1 MSLLPSPI
9 PHPLDY
15 SPWQLP
21 GWVYEALDWVIGV
34 EWPEGNERAVWELA
48 DQWYAVAAALAG
60 PRADAVAAAGEVR
73 SGYGG
78 VGAVAAAFDT
88 AWRRVAEGDEAP
100 LPVLLAVSTELGRLV
115 EECGCDIE
123 GAKLE
128 VWIELG
134 ILVVELLSLAVAT
147 VLTAGAASPAAG
159 AAITATR
166 LIVQQ
171 IFKRLMAQL
180 ARKSIKQ
187 GLKEAGERAAKEV
200 TKGGVRGFSRR
211 AALSGASEAAEE
223 SGINLATQAYQN
235 STGRRHGLDVTEL
248 GTTALGGLAGG
259 AVAPLAGLGRHAT
272 GRGAR
277 IGEHFGREM
286 AGEVMADQA
295 ASLATGQGL
304 TSVED
309 AARAAASGARGSATA
324 QADAALQ
331 ARLNGQMS
339 ALAGMPLTSTGGGGI
354 STPPGVPAADGP
366 PVAMPSAGVGASVT
380 APGAGGESP
389 THGSGASASAAGESQ
404 RGVTGAEAAP
414 SAPPPP
420 GAQTQAGPATAA
432 AHTGDQT
439 APVTAAGI
447 ERAGATVAATSFAL
461 PESALSPTLSSVTT
475 AAPVL
480 GAGGVSTGVDGQ
492 TTISGNA
499 ASGAGS
505 VNVAS
510 VAVPST
516 APAAVSPATGPSAG
530 PPGAG
535 VGTAT
540 VGPSPASSFPEPRT
554 AASVPAAGHLPP
566 AVGPEPAVARGAT
579 GAVAAPPQPAPPT
592 LLPSPGAPASGQ
604 DPDVH
609 PGASEAAGRDE
620 SAGPRVRT
628 PEWYAAKWALDREA
642 FERRRYRG
650 YYESQRAWFEDKR
663 RFDEAGRLRARADE
677 HHQRARDFAAHA
689 FHLHQTGQARQ
700 ADGWRWAANDE
711 MRAYGQCLDHA
722 EAVLAGNVVP
732 SVVGVVDPADFR
744 RINDDVGDL
753 AYGAVETADR
763 SALTGDD
770 HPPPI
775 DRSRNYGQPGGLRP
789 PLALHQTDIERQVP
803 REPDGSVRRNAD
815 PRVGRWFGLVNDGGP
830 RADPTRGINCIDC
843 TLSLFDTWMHGRPRV
858 AAPRTFDAYVAGDV
872 TRPIHGERDGMG
884 RVEDITGG
892 RFQRLCQ
899 PTEDIQ
905 GVERQR
911 AIDTGYRNLHDQLRL
926 GGHGSFAFVVNSWER
941 GGSHIWVALN
951 QNGTILYLDPQ
962 TQAVSTTPLYRH
974 HGFPHPHNAV
984 DTEVLVLGPDGRPMP
999 LGGLRRGRFSQ
1010 RPDLPQYPPVETD
1023 QGYGELY
1030 LNRVHLLDGPGSAP
1044 SDGSVS
1050 PGLPPQPDDTGPA
1063 PERND
1068 ASPEDLRAARERAQ
1082 AERAGSAI
1090 PVAAILAA
1098 EPDLERVFAAGV
1110 TPAEVAAGIDPP
1122 TLRRLVPQL
1131 DEAGSGDVARLFADP
1146 RVQRMLDETWR
1157 KPPKDEPML
1166 AEALVR
1172 QLALRPDLAR
1182 MVLAT
1187 PELANSLAARPVT
1200 LHHLASQQQAIDVL
1214 GSVLDHIA
1222 VRGVEA
1228 VAFERVPD
1236 PLPTPLTDDQQQIS
1250 ANFPPEEERALQAG
1264 FDMSRKSDAQYRREY
1279 LDRLY
1284 VDAVEAQREVVALAK
1299 RLAADVPG
1307 FAEPAGRP
1315 APKERK
1321 RANDKIAKY
1330 RDNVS
1335 MLTDLAA
1342 AKVAFRDLSDLY
1354 AALDALRRYED
1365 VDVVEFEDRFIGPQE
1380 SGYRDIQMSL
1390 RMSNGHIAEF
1400 RLHLSALDEVAS
1412 WEHALYKVRRDLKAV
1427 AKEQGRIMSPME
1439 RAVYNGV
1446 LKEEQR
1452 HFWQALQT
1460 ALGGGPQK

>member
-1 MSLLPSPI
+1 MSVLPSPI

-48 DQWYAVAAALAG
+48 DQWYAVAAVLAG

-134 ILVVELLSLAVAT
+134 ILVIELLSLAVAT

-211 AALSGASEAAEE
+211 AALSGVSEAAEE

-248 GTTALGGLAGG
+248 GTTALGGMAGG

-295 ASLATGQGL
+295 ASLATGRGL

-339 ALAGMPLTSTGGGGI
+339 ALAGMSLTSTGAGGL
-354 STPPGVPAADGP
+354 STPPEVPAADGP
-366 PVAMPSAGVGASVT
+366 PVALPSAGVAPSVTVPDAGAGPPVHGAGASVS
-380 APGAGGESP
+380 APDEG
-389 THGSGASASAAGESQ
+389 Q
-404 RGVTGAEAAP
+404 RGVAAAETAP
-414 SAPPPP
+414 SARPSAEGRTEPN
-420 GAQTQAGPATAA
+420 GPATTIAA
-432 AHTGDQT
+432 AQAGDTT
-439 APVTAAGI
+439 APVNAAGT
-447 ERAGATVAATSFAL
+447 ERAGATVAATSPAL

-475 AAPVL
+475 AALVH
-480 GAGGVSTGVDGQ
+480 GAVGGVSVGMEGQ
-492 TTISGNA
+492 STISGNA
-499 ASGAGS
+499 AIGAAS

-510 VAVPST
+510 AAGPSNAPTAAPVNGPST
-516 APAAVSPATGPSAG
+516 GL
-530 PPGAG
+530 
-535 VGTAT
+535 GTAT
-540 VGPSPASSFPEPRT
+540 VGPTPASFPEPRT
-554 AASVPAAGHLPP
+554 VASAPGAGQVPSVAN
-566 AVGPEPAVARGAT
+566 PEPAVARGAT
-579 GAVAAPPQPAPPT
+579 GTVPAQPRPAPPT
-592 LLPSPGAPASGQ
+592 MLPSPDAPAAEQNPHVPSDTSAAAGQ
-604 DPDVH
+604 DD
-609 PGASEAAGRDE
+609 
-620 SAGPRVRT
+620 SAGPRVRS
-628 PEWYAAKWALDREA
+628 PEWYAAKWALDRDA

-663 RFDEAGRLRARADE
+663 RYDEAVRLRARADE

-700 ADGWRWAANDE
+700 ADGWQRAANDE
-711 MRAYGQCLDHA
+711 MRAYDEYLDYA
-722 EAVLAGNVVP
+722 EAVLAGGVVP

-770 HPPPI
+770 YPPPI
-775 DRSRNYGQPGGLRP
+775 DRSRNYGRPGGLRP

-815 PRVGRWFGLVNDGGP
+815 PRVGGWFGLVNDGGP
-830 RADPTRGINCIDC
+830 QADPTRGINCIDC
-843 TLSLFDTWMHGRPRV
+843 TLSMFDTWMHGRPRV
-858 AAPRTFDAYVAGDV
+858 AAPRTFDAYLAGDI
-872 TRPIHGERDGMG
+872 TCPINGERDGIG

-926 GGHGSFAFVVNSWER
+926 GGHGSFAFVINNWEQ

-962 TQAVSTTPLYRH
+962 TNAVSTTPLYRH
-974 HGFPHPHNAV
+974 QGVPHPHNAV
-984 DTEVLVLGPDGRPMP
+984 DTEVLVIGSDGRPMP

-1010 RPDLPQYPPVETD
+1010 RPDLPEYPPVETD
-1023 QGYGELY
+1023 QGYGELF
-1030 LNRVHLLDGPGSAP
+1030 LNRMHLLDGPGSAP
-1044 SDGSVS
+1044 SDGSMP
-1050 PGLPPQPDDTGPA
+1050 PGLPRQSDEAGPV
-1063 PERND
+1063 PERSD
-1068 ASPEDLRAARERAQ
+1068 TPSEDLRTVRERAQ
-1082 AERAGSAI
+1082 ADRAGNPLA
-1090 PVAAILAA
+1090 VGAILAA
-1098 EPDLERVFAAGV
+1098 EPDLGRVFAAGV
-1110 TPAEVAAGIDPP
+1110 TPAEVAAGVDPP

-1131 DEAGSGDVARLFADP
+1131 DDAGAEDVARLFADP

-1157 KPPKDEPML
+1157 QPPKDEPML
-1166 AEALVR
+1166 AENLVR
-1172 QLALRPDLAR
+1172 QLAQRPELAR
-1182 MVLAT
+1182 MVLVT
-1187 PELANSLAARPVT
+1187 PELATSLTARPVT
-1200 LHHLASQQQAIDVL
+1200 LHHLASQQQAVNVL
-1214 GSVLDHIA
+1214 GSVLDHIEKSGLEAVPAVEVRPPEGSLSDELKALSDSVGPRKRKVHQPGFDPSRKEDENYRLDYLSNLYREASAAQLELNELA
-1222 VRGVEA
+1222 VRMAG
-1228 VAFERVPD
+1228 ERG
-1236 PLPTPLTDDQQQIS
+1236 LAS
-1250 ANFPPEEERALQAG
+1250 W
-1264 FDMSRKSDAQYRREY
+1264 REKPK
-1279 LDRLY
+1279 DH
-1284 VDAVEAQREVVALAK
+1284 QRVL
-1299 RLAADVPG
+1299 
-1307 FAEPAGRP
+1307 
-1315 APKERK
+1315 
-1321 RANDKIAKY
+1321 DKIGEY
-1330 RDNVS
+1330 GNDVS
-1335 MLTDLAA
+1335 SLKDLAGA
-1342 AKVAFRDLSDLY
+1342 RIQFDSLSDLY
-1354 AALDALRRYED
+1354 QTLSRIGQDPD
-1365 VDVVEFEDRFIGPQE
+1365 VEVIAKKDRFLGAQL
-1380 SGYRDIQMSL
+1380 SGYRDVLLSL
-1390 RMSNGHIAEF
+1390 RMSNGHIAEL
-1400 RLHLSALDEVAS
+1400 RLQLLAMDEVAE
-1412 WEHALYKVRRDLKAV
+1412 WEHALYEVRRDLDAM
-1427 AKEQGRIMSPME
+1427 AESQGRPLTTRELAIRDGLALKGQEAFRLALE
-1439 RAVYNGV
+1439 RHQEGRG
-1446 LKEEQR
+1446 ER
-1452 HFWQALQT
+1452 
-1460 ALGGGPQK
+1460 

>member
-248 GTTALGGLAGG
+248 GTTALGGMAGG

-339 ALAGMPLTSTGGGGI
+339 ALAGMPSISVDGGASGQPSTSIAGSMPGVEASRHALSTSDGATPPSVSALGVETSSVEARAATGTLASPEAGAAESGSRI
-354 STPPGVPAADGP
+354 AEQRAASSSTPAQAADAVSAAHVAGPTVEGGLAEARNVPPPIPGVDSGDRSVLPASQVD
-366 PVAMPSAGVGASVT
+366 ASR
-380 APGAGGESP
+380 APL
-389 THGSGASASAAGESQ
+389 
-404 RGVTGAEAAP
+404 
-414 SAPPPP
+414 
-420 GAQTQAGPATAA
+420 
-432 AHTGDQT
+432 D
-439 APVTAAGI
+439 
-447 ERAGATVAATSFAL
+447 
-461 PESALSPTLSSVTT
+461 PTLSSVAPPAPATVAPALPAVPGPVGESLPGT
-475 AAPVL
+475 GLAAQN
-480 GAGGVSTGVDGQ
+480 TGV
-492 TTISGNA
+492 
-499 ASGAGS
+499 
-505 VNVAS
+505 
-510 VAVPST
+510 T
-516 APAAVSPATGPSAG
+516 A
-530 PPGAG
+530 
-535 VGTAT
+535 
-540 VGPSPASSFPEPRT
+540 
-554 AASVPAAGHLPP
+554 
-566 AVGPEPAVARGAT
+566 
-579 GAVAAPPQPAPPT
+579 PAPPT
-592 LLPSPGAPASGQ
+592 TGGPAPNGSGLNPPLAGIPTQASPVTTTGPAPYGETVARTSGPQVGALRAPDVAPGAPV
-604 DPDVH
+604 DPPSTDR
-609 PGASEAAGRDE
+609 PSEAAPHPSRA
-620 SAGPRVRT
+620 AGQPPPRPRT
-628 PEWYAAKWALDREA
+628 PEWYAARWAADQDA

-650 YYESQRAWFEDKR
+650 HFEFQRTNHEQNR
-663 RFDEAGRLRARADE
+663 RLDSAARLRQAAERSYDEARWLVSEGRRLAQAGHRATAERYFLG
-677 HHQRARDFAAHA
+677 ARDRERWY
-689 FHLHQTGQARQ
+689 HQQ
-700 ADGWRWAANDE
+700 ND
-711 MRAYGQCLDHA
+711 MA
-722 EAVLAGNVVP
+722 ERVLAGVAAP
-732 SVVGVVDPADFR
+732 GVVAVSGTDFH

-770 HPPPI
+770 YPPPI

-789 PLALHQTDIERQVP
+789 PLALHQTDIERQMP

-858 AAPRTFDAYVAGDV
+858 AAPRTFDAYVVGDV

-905 GVERQR
+905 GAERQR

-984 DTEVLVLGPDGRPMP
+984 DTEVLVLGSDGRPMP

-1023 QGYGELY
+1023 QGYGELH

-1050 PGLPPQPDDTGPA
+1050 PGLPRQPHETGLA
-1063 PERND
+1063 PERSD
-1068 ASPEDLRAARERAQ
+1068 ASPEELRAARERAQ
-1082 AERAGSAI
+1082 AKRAGNAI

-1122 TLRRLVPQL
+1122 ALRRLVPQL
-1131 DEAGSGDVARLFADP
+1131 DEAGAGDVARLFADP
-1146 RVQRMLDETWR
+1146 RVQRMLNESWQE
-1157 KPPKDEPML
+1157 PPRGEPML

-1172 QLALRPDLAR
+1172 QLVHQPDLAR
-1182 MVLAT
+1182 MILAT
-1187 PELANSLAARPVT
+1187 PDLLTSMTARPLT
-1200 LHHLASQQQAIDVL
+1200 MLHLAGQQQAIDILGFVL
-1214 GSVLDHIA
+1214 NDIDR
-1222 VRGVEA
+1222 RGAEA
-1228 VAFERVPD
+1228 VIGEGVASPRPAELTNEQRLLSERVAARGQSPV
-1236 PLPTPLTDDQQQIS
+1236 QM
-1250 ANFPPEEERALQAG
+1250 G
-1264 FDMSRKSDAQYRREY
+1264 FDTTRRHDDGYRWAFVQ
-1279 LDRLY
+1279 RLFAESK
-1284 VDAVEAQREVVALAK
+1284 DAQRELNRMATSLAGG
-1299 RLAADVPG
+1299 V
-1307 FAEPAGRP
+1307 GRP
-1315 APKERK
+1315 GWRAKPKGIDRVKDKLVEYE
-1321 RANDKIAKY
+1321 NDASRLK
-1330 RDNVS
+1330 
-1335 MLTDLAA
+1335 DLAA
-1342 AKVAFRDLSDLY
+1342 AKVEFQRLEDLY
-1354 AALDALRRYED
+1354 NALDELDRNRK
-1365 VDVVEFEDRFIGPQE
+1365 VVIVGIKDRFLRPMR
-1380 SGYRDIQMSL
+1380 SGYRDILVNL
-1390 RMSNGHIAEF
+1390 RMSNGHVAEL
-1400 RLHLSALDEVAS
+1400 RLHLAAIDEVAK
-1412 WEHALYKVRRDLKAV
+1412 WEHPLYEVRRDIEALAEAQNRPLTPTEQAV
-1427 AKEQGRIMSPME
+1427 RYGLSREGQEAYW
-1439 RAVYNGV
+1439 RAMGDNRR
-1446 LKEEQR
+1446 EE
-1452 HFWQALQT
+1452 
-1460 ALGGGPQK
+1460 

>member
-1 MSLLPSPI
+1 MSVLPSPI

-48 DQWYAVAAALAG
+48 DQWYGVAAALVG

-73 SGYGG
+73 GGYGG
-78 VGAVAAAFDT
+78 VGAVAAAFDA

-159 AAITATR
+159 AAIAATR

-180 ARKSIKQ
+180 ARKSLKQ

-211 AALSGASEAAEE
+211 AALSGVSEAAEE
-223 SGINLATQAYQN
+223 GGINLATQAYQN

-248 GTTALGGLAGG
+248 GTTALGGMAGG

-277 IGEHFGREM
+277 VGEHFGREM

-309 AARAAASGARGSATA
+309 AARAAASGVRGSATA

-331 ARLNGQMS
+331 ARLSGQMS
-339 ALAGMPLTSTGGGGI
+339 ALAGMSLTSTGTGGP
-354 STPPGVPAADGP
+354 STPPEVPAADGP
-366 PVAMPSAGVGASVT
+366 SVATPSAGVGQPVAV
-380 APGAGGESP
+380 PGAGAGP
-389 THGSGASASAAGESQ
+389 PAQGAGASVSAPDEGQ
-404 RGVTGAEAAP
+404 RGVTAAETAP
-414 SAPPPP
+414 SARPSTEARTEP
-420 GAQTQAGPATAA
+420 TGPATTTAA
-432 AHTGDQT
+432 AQAGDTT
-439 APVTAAGI
+439 APVTAAGT
-447 ERAGATVAATSFAL
+447 ERVGATVAATLPAL
-461 PESALSPTLSSVTT
+461 PESAPSPTLSSVAT
-475 AAPVL
+475 AAPVH
-480 GAGGVSTGVDGQ
+480 GAAGGVPVGVEGQ

-499 ASGAGS
+499 ASSAGS

-510 VAVPST
+510 AGPSNGPTAAPVSGPST
-516 APAAVSPATGPSAG
+516 GL
-530 PPGAG
+530 
-535 VGTAT
+535 GTAT
-540 VGPSPASSFPEPRT
+540 VGPPPASFPEPRT
-554 AASVPAAGHLPP
+554 VASVPGAGQVPSV
-566 AVGPEPAVARGAT
+566 ASPEPAVARGAT
-579 GAVAAPPQPAPPT
+579 GTVPAQPQPAPPT
-592 LLPSPGAPASGQ
+592 MLPPPDAPAAEPNPHVRS
-604 DPDVH
+604 DTP
-609 PGASEAAGRDE
+609 AAAGQHD
-620 SAGPRVRT
+620 SAGPRVRS
-628 PEWYAAKWALDREA
+628 PEWYAAKWALDRDA

-663 RFDEAGRLRARADE
+663 RYDEAVRLRARADE

-700 ADGWRWAANDE
+700 ADGWERAANDE
-711 MRAYGQCLDHA
+711 MRAYGEYLDYA
-722 EAVLAGNVVP
+722 EAVLAGGVVP

-753 AYGAVETADR
+753 AYGAVETVDR

-775 DRSRNYGQPGGLRP
+775 DRSRNYGRPGGLRP
-789 PLALHQTDIERQVP
+789 PLALHQSDIERQVP

-815 PRVGRWFGLVNDGGP
+815 PRVGGWFGLVNDGGP
-830 RADPTRGINCIDC
+830 QADPTRGINCIDC
-843 TLSLFDTWMHGRPRV
+843 TLSMFDTWMHGRPRV
-858 AAPRTFDAYVAGDV
+858 AAPRTFDAYLAGDI
-872 TRPIHGERDGMG
+872 TCPINGERDGIG

-926 GGHGSFAFVVNSWER
+926 GGHGSFAFVINNWEQ

-962 TQAVSTTPLYRH
+962 TGAVSTTPLYRH
-974 HGFPHPHNAV
+974 HGVAHPHNAV
-984 DTEVLVLGPDGRPMP
+984 DTEVLVIGSDGRPMP

-1010 RPDLPQYPPVETD
+1010 RPDLPQYPPVDTD
-1023 QGYGELY
+1023 QGYGEPF
-1030 LNRVHLLDGPGSAP
+1030 LNRMHLLDGPGSAP
-1044 SDGSVS
+1044 SDGSMP
-1050 PGLPPQPDDTGPA
+1050 PGHPRRSDEAGPA
-1063 PERND
+1063 PERSD
-1068 ASPEDLRAARERAQ
+1068 TSPEDLRAARERAQ
-1082 AERAGSAI
+1082 AERAGN
-1090 PVAAILAA
+1090 PVAVGAILAA

-1110 TPAEVAAGIDPP
+1110 TPAEVAAGVDPP

-1131 DEAGSGDVARLFADP
+1131 DDAGAEDVARLFADP
-1146 RVQRMLDETWR
+1146 RVQRMLDESW
-1157 KPPKDEPML
+1157 KEPPRGEPML
-1166 AEALVR
+1166 AETLVR
-1172 QLALRPDLAR
+1172 QLAQRPDLAR
-1182 MVLAT
+1182 MMLAT
-1187 PELANSLAARPVT
+1187 PELANSLTARPVT

-1214 GSVLDHIA
+1214 ASVLQEIA
-1222 VRGVEA
+1222 ERGAEA
-1228 VAFERVPD
+1228 VATIEVPIPD
-1236 PLPTPLTDDQQQIS
+1236 PTPLSGEQRLTS
-1250 ANFPPEEERALQAG
+1250 AHFMRSGERATQPG
-1264 FDMSRKSDAQYRREY
+1264 FDFGRSEDVAYRKQYI
-1279 LDRLY
+1279 DQLY
-1284 VDAVEAQREVVALAK
+1284 VEAARAQVEVLALAE
-1299 RLAADVPG
+1299 RLASQAHFP
-1307 FAEPAGRP
+1307 ATSAGRP
-1315 APKERK
+1315 GPKDRRRVE
-1321 RANDKIAKY
+1321 DKVDKY
-1330 RDNVS
+1330 EGDAS
-1335 MLTDLAA
+1335 LLTDLAA
-1342 AKVAFRDLSDLY
+1342 AKVTFGRISELY
-1354 AALDALRRYED
+1354 DALASIRVD
-1365 VDVVEFEDRFIGPQE
+1365 NALDVVEFDDRFISPQM
-1380 SGYRDIQMSL
+1380 SGYRDVQLMI
-1390 RMSNGHIAEF
+1390 RASNGHVAEF
-1400 RLHLSALDEVAS
+1400 RLHLRALDEVAE
-1412 WEHALYKVRRDLKAV
+1412 WEHALYEVRRDLKAV
-1427 AKEQGRIMSPME
+1427 AKEQGRNMSHME
-1439 RAVYNGV
+1439 QAIFNGV
-1446 LKEEQR
+1446 LLQEQI
-1452 HFWQALQT
+1452 HFWNALQT
-1460 ALGGGPQK
+1460 TLDDGLSDV

>member
-1 MSLLPSPI
+1 MSVLPSPI

-21 GWVYEALDWVIGV
+21 GWVYEALDCVIGV

-180 ARKSIKQ
+180 ARKSLKQ

-211 AALSGASEAAEE
+211 AALSGVSEAAEE

-248 GTTALGGLAGG
+248 GTTALGGMAGG

-339 ALAGMPLTSTGGGGI
+339 ALAGMPSISVDSGVPTQPSTSIAGSMPGVEAARHAL
-354 STPPGVPAADGP
+354 STPDVDTPRSVPAVGIDTPVEARAATVTPASPEAGASESDSRIPEQRVASSSTPSQVSDSVSAAHVVSPVVEGVPAEARIAP
-366 PVAMPSAGVGASVT
+366 P
-380 APGAGGESP
+380 SP
-389 THGSGASASAAGESQ
+389 TGVDSGDRSVLSASQ
-404 RGVTGAEAAP
+404 AEAPRAP
-414 SAPPPP
+414 L
-420 GAQTQAGPATAA
+420 
-432 AHTGDQT
+432 D
-439 APVTAAGI
+439 
-447 ERAGATVAATSFAL
+447 
-461 PESALSPTLSSVTT
+461 PTLSSVAP
-475 AAPVL
+475 AAPSTVAHAPSVAPGPVNESVPGSGL
-480 GAGGVSTGVDGQ
+480 AAQNTGAAATNPPTTGGPAPHGSAVNSPLAGIPAQASPVTTTGP
-492 TTISGNA
+492 A
-499 ASGAGS
+499 ASGET
-505 VNVAS
+505 
-510 VAVPST
+510 T
-516 APAAVSPATGPSAG
+516 ARTAG
-530 PPGAG
+530 PK
-535 VGTAT
+535 
-540 VGPSPASSFPEPRT
+540 VGPSRIPEMGPETPVVPSPTDRT
-554 AASVPAAGHLPP
+554 PEAVPHPSKAAGQPP
-566 AVGPEPAVARGAT
+566 
-579 GAVAAPPQPAPPT
+579 
-592 LLPSPGAPASGQ
+592 
-604 DPDVH
+604 
-609 PGASEAAGRDE
+609 
-620 SAGPRVRT
+620 PRPRT
-628 PEWYAAKWALDREA
+628 PEWYAARWAADQDA

-650 YYESQRAWFEDKR
+650 HFEFQRRTHEENR
-663 RFDEAGRLRARADE
+663 RLDSAARLRQAADRSYDEARWLVSEGRRLAQAGHRAAAERHFLGARE
-677 HHQRARDFAAHA
+677 RERWCHQQRD
-689 FHLHQTGQARQ
+689 L
-700 ADGWRWAANDE
+700 
-711 MRAYGQCLDHA
+711 A
-722 EAVLAGNVVP
+722 EAVLAGAAAP
-732 SVVGVVDPADFR
+732 GVVAVDGTDFR

-770 HPPPI
+770 YPPPI

-815 PRVGRWFGLVNDGGP
+815 PRVGGWFGLVNDGGP
-830 RADPTRGINCIDC
+830 QADPTRGINCIDC
-843 TLSLFDTWMHGRPRV
+843 TLSMFDTWMHGRPRV
-858 AAPRTFDAYVAGDV
+858 AAPRTFDAYLAGDI
-872 TRPIHGERDGMG
+872 TCPINGERDGIG
-884 RVEDITGG
+884 RVEDLTGG

-926 GGHGSFAFVVNSWER
+926 GGHGSFAFVINNWEQ

-962 TQAVSTTPLYRH
+962 TGVVSTAPLYRH
-974 HGFPHPHNAV
+974 HGVPHPHNAV
-984 DTEVLVLGPDGRPMP
+984 DTEVLVIGSDGRPMP

-1010 RPDLPQYPPVETD
+1010 RPDLPDYPPVETD
-1023 QGYGELY
+1023 QGYGELF
-1030 LNRVHLLDGPGSAP
+1030 LNRMHLLDGPGSAP
-1044 SDGSVS
+1044 SDGSMP
-1050 PGLPPQPDDTGPA
+1050 PGFPRQSDEAGPA
-1063 PERND
+1063 PERSD
-1068 ASPEDLRAARERAQ
+1068 TPSEDLRTARERAQ
-1082 AERAGSAI
+1082 AERAGK
-1090 PVAAILAA
+1090 PVAVDAVLAA
-1098 EPDLERVFAAGV
+1098 EPNLERVFAAGV
-1110 TPAEVAAGIDPP
+1110 TAAEVAAGVDPP
-1122 TLRRLVPQL
+1122 ALRRLVPQL
-1131 DEAGSGDVARLFADP
+1131 DDAGAEDVARLFADP

-1157 KPPKDEPML
+1157 QPPKDEPML
-1166 AEALVR
+1166 AESLVR
-1172 QLALRPDLAR
+1172 QLAQRPDLAR

-1187 PELANSLAARPVT
+1187 PELATSLTARPVT
-1200 LHHLASQQQAIDVL
+1200 LHHLASQQQAVNVL
-1214 GSVLDHIA
+1214 GSVLDHIEES
-1222 VRGVEA
+1222 GPEA
-1228 VAFERVPD
+1228 VPAMEVR
-1236 PLPTPLTDDQQQIS
+1236 
-1250 ANFPPEEERALQAG
+1250 PPEGSLSDGLKVLGDSVSPRKRKVHQPS
-1264 FDMSRKSDAQYRREY
+1264 FDPSCKGDENYRLNYLSNLYREAWAAQLE
-1279 LDRLY
+1279 LN
-1284 VDAVEAQREVVALAK
+1284 ELAK
-1299 RLAADVPG
+1299 RMAGERGLASW
-1307 FAEPAGRP
+1307 RKK
-1315 APKERK
+1315 PKDHQRVL
-1321 RANDKIAKY
+1321 DKISEY
-1330 RDNVS
+1330 GNDVS
-1335 MLTDLAA
+1335 SLKDLAGA
-1342 AKVAFRDLSDLY
+1342 RIQFNSLSDLY
-1354 AALDALRRYED
+1354 QTLSRIGQDPN
-1365 VDVVEFEDRFIGPQE
+1365 VEVIAKKDRFLGPQM
-1380 SGYRDIQMSL
+1380 SGYRDVLLSL
-1390 RMSNGHIAEF
+1390 RMSNGHIAEL
-1400 RLHLSALDEVAS
+1400 RLQLLALDEVAE
-1412 WEHALYKVRRDLKAV
+1412 WEHALYEVRRDLDAM
-1427 AKEQGRIMSPME
+1427 AESQDRPLTARELAIRDGL
-1439 RAVYNGV
+1439 V
-1446 LKEEQR
+1446 LKEQEAFRLALER
-1452 HFWQALQT
+1452 HQE
-1460 ALGGGPQK
+1460 GRGE

>member
-1 MSLLPSPI
+1 MSVLPSPI

-48 DQWYAVAAALAG
+48 DQWYAVATVLAG

-78 VGAVAAAFDT
+78 VGAVAAAFDS

-134 ILVVELLSLAVAT
+134 ILVVELLALAVAA

-211 AALSGASEAAEE
+211 AALSGVSEAAEE

-248 GTTALGGLAGG
+248 GTTALGGMAGG

-304 TSVED
+304 TSMED
-309 AARAAASGARGSATA
+309 AARAAASGVRGSATA

-339 ALAGMPLTSTGGGGI
+339 ALAGMSLTSTQAGGLP
-354 STPPGVPAADGP
+354 TPPEVPAADGP
-366 PVAMPSAGVGASVT
+366 PVAMPAAGAGPSVAVPSVGVEPPTPGPGTSAGAPVEDQRGASGVDT
-380 APGAGGESP
+380 APPAPPSGEARTTPTEPATTIAARAGDTDAPLTAGG
-389 THGSGASASAAGESQ
+389 
-404 RGVTGAEAAP
+404 
-414 SAPPPP
+414 
-420 GAQTQAGPATAA
+420 
-432 AHTGDQT
+432 
-439 APVTAAGI
+439 I
-447 ERAGATVAATSFAL
+447 EHAGAYSVATSSAL
-461 PESALSPTLSSVTT
+461 PESALSPTLSSAAT
-475 AAPVL
+475 ATPVL
-480 GAGGVSTGVDGQ
+480 GAAGGVSAGVEGQ
-492 TTISGNA
+492 TTISANA
-499 ASGAGS
+499 ASGATS

-510 VAVPST
+510 AVGPSNAPTAAPVNGPST
-516 APAAVSPATGPSAG
+516 
-530 PPGAG
+530 G

-540 VGPSPASSFPEPRT
+540 VGPAPASFPEPRT
-554 AASVPAAGHLPP
+554 VAPVPGAGHVPSV
-566 AVGPEPAVARGAT
+566 ANPEPAVARGVT
-579 GAVAAPPQPAPPT
+579 GAVPAQPPAPPT
-592 LLPSPGAPASGQ
+592 MLPSPDAPAAERNPHVRS
-604 DPDVH
+604 DTS
-609 PGASEAAGRDE
+609 AAAGQHD
-620 SAGPRVRT
+620 SAGPRVRS
-628 PEWYAAKWALDREA
+628 PEWYAAKWALDRDA

-663 RFDEAGRLRARADE
+663 RFDEAVRLRARADE

-700 ADGWRWAANDE
+700 ADRWQWAANDE
-711 MRAYGQCLDHA
+711 MRAYGEYLDYA
-722 EAVLAGNVVP
+722 EAVLAGGVVP

-753 AYGAVETADR
+753 AYGAVETVDR

-770 HPPPI
+770 YPPPI
-775 DRSRNYGQPGGLRP
+775 DRSRNYGRPGGLRP

-803 REPDGSVRRNAD
+803 RAPDGSVQRNAD
-815 PRVGRWFGLVNDGGP
+815 PRVGGWFGLVNDGGP
-830 RADPTRGINCIDC
+830 QADPTRGINCIDC
-843 TLSLFDTWMHGRPRV
+843 TLSMFDTWMHGRPRV
-858 AAPRTFDAYVAGDV
+858 AAPRTFDAYLAGDI
-872 TRPIHGERDGMG
+872 TCPINGERDGIG

-926 GGHGSFAFVVNSWER
+926 GGHGSFAFIVNNWEQ

-962 TQAVSTTPLYRH
+962 TGAISTTPLYRH
-974 HGFPHPHNAV
+974 HGVPHPHNAV
-984 DTEVLVLGPDGRPMP
+984 DTEVLVIGSDGRPMP

-1010 RPDLPQYPPVETD
+1010 RPDLPEYPPVDTD
-1023 QGYGELY
+1023 QGYGEIF
-1030 LNRVHLLDGPGSAP
+1030 LNRMHLLDGPGAAP
-1044 SDGSVS
+1044 SDGSMP
-1050 PGLPPQPDDTGPA
+1050 PGLPRQSDEAGPA
-1063 PERND
+1063 PERSD
-1068 ASPEDLRAARERAQ
+1068 TPSEDLRTARERAQ
-1082 AERAGSAI
+1082 AERAGNPIA
-1090 PVAAILAA
+1090 VGAILAA

-1110 TPAEVAAGIDPP
+1110 TPAEVAAGVDPSA
-1122 TLRRLVPQL
+1122 LRRLVPQL
-1131 DEAGSGDVARLFADP
+1131 DDAGAEDVARLFADP

-1157 KPPKDEPML
+1157 QPPKDEPML
-1166 AEALVR
+1166 AENLVR
-1172 QLALRPDLAR
+1172 QLGQRPDLAR
-1182 MVLAT
+1182 MVLAA
-1187 PELANSLAARPVT
+1187 PELATSLTARPVT
-1200 LHHLASQQQAIDVL
+1200 LHHLASQQQAVNVL
-1214 GSVLDHIA
+1214 GSVLDHIEKSGPEAVPTVEVRPPEGSLSDELKVLSDSVSPRKRKVHQPGFDPSWKEDENYRLDYLSNLYREASVAQLELNELA
-1222 VRGVEA
+1222 VRMAGGRGLASWREKPKDHQ
-1228 VAFERVPD
+1228 RVLD
-1236 PLPTPLTDDQQQIS
+1236 KI
-1250 ANFPPEEERALQAG
+1250 
-1264 FDMSRKSDAQYRREY
+1264 REY
-1279 LDRLY
+1279 GN
-1284 VDAVEAQREVVALAK
+1284 
-1299 RLAADVPG
+1299 DVSSL
-1307 FAEPAGRP
+1307 
-1315 APKERK
+1315 K
-1321 RANDKIAKY
+1321 
-1330 RDNVS
+1330 
-1335 MLTDLAA
+1335 DLAGA
-1342 AKVAFRDLSDLY
+1342 RIQFDSLSDLY
-1354 AALDALRRYED
+1354 QALSRIGQDPD
-1365 VDVVEFEDRFIGPQE
+1365 VEVVAKKDRFLGPQL
-1380 SGYRDIQMSL
+1380 SGYRDVLLSL
-1390 RMSNGHIAEF
+1390 RMSNDHIAEL
-1400 RLHLSALDEVAS
+1400 RLQLLALDEVAE
-1412 WEHALYKVRRDLKAV
+1412 WEHALYEVRRDLDAM
-1427 AKEQGRIMSPME
+1427 AESQGRPLTTRELAIRDGLALKEQEAFRLALE
-1439 RAVYNGV
+1439 RHQ
-1446 LKEEQR
+1446 E
-1452 HFWQALQT
+1452 
-1460 ALGGGPQK
+1460 GGGER